1 MYRYLIHIIH
11 IIIHNIFK
19 YNRYEVKF
27 ERPLMNY
34 LKTNARLNTIRFMY
48 KYLNFCF
55 NEIDQY

>member
-11 IIIHNIFK
+11 ITIHNIFK

-34 LKTNARLNTIRFMY
+34 LKTNARLNTIKFMY
-48 KYLNFCF
+48 
-55 NEIDQY
+55 IST